1 MVNMVTLR
9 AVQHADI
16 IKSGIAFLLRLFIW
30 QEKDEEVEKVKNIS
44 VHNSS
49 SSCKKRKSKEKK

>member
-1 MVNMVTLR
+1 MVNVVTLR

-49 SSCKKRKSKEKK
+49 SSCKKIWK